1 MADLKISA
9 LPAASVALAGTEVL
23 PIVQSSATKQ
33 VTVANLTAGR
43 AVATGALTVTGD
55 ATLSTG
61 NIVLSTAAKGIN
73 LTANTPAAGKTSQLL
88 NWYEEGTWTPVPANL
103 TVVGTPTYTG
113 KYTRIGR
120 MVSCIAT
127 IDSTTSTA
135 ATAGSTS
142 FGGLPF
148 ASIAISGTNAG
159 NGTTVDTNL
168 TTQVGSGYIFSAN
181 NKFYVTGW
189 TATSNIVMSF
199 VFYTS

>member
-1 MADLKISA
+1 MLK
-9 LPAASVALAGTEVL
+9 
-23 PIVQSSATKQ
+23 
-33 VTVANLTAGR
+33 
-43 AVATGALTVTGD
+43 TVTNSINASQIQTPITLPGNV
-55 ATLSTG
+55 TLSTG
-61 NIVLSTAAKGIN
+61 NLVQGTAAKGVN
-73 LTANTPAAGKTSQLL
+73 FTANTPAAGMTSQLL
-88 NWYEEGTWTPVPANL
+88 NWYEEGTWTPVPTNL

-127 IDSTTSTA
+127 IDSTTTTA
-135 ATAGSTS
+135 ATAASTS

-148 ASIAISGTNAG
+148 ASVAISGTNAG

-189 TATSNIVMSF
+189 TATKNIVMSF